1 MCLPVS
7 LERYCINPKMRCFS
21 KLPPFI
27 LAFFFLLPF
36 PSYAGGPLLVS
47 RSGDPFLWGNTSS
60 IPYFTDQGGLGS
72 FDNQAALALIAEAF
86 SAWDSS
92 SISTVKLSFSR
103 SGSLG
108 GDIDTL
114 AEYENLVLDCDDS
127 TNAIIFD
134 QDGAIIEALFGVSK
148 KTEVIG
154 FAGIT
159 CITTNPPF
167 RITKGSALLNGL
179 FINGDSDDG
188 AEITQEEF
196 KSTIVHELGHFLNL
210 DHTQVN
216 GHFFLG
222 DKDDPGFEAYRS
234 AGDPPATSMQLMFPF
249 LIVGLAQPANP
260 LMDDIAAISTLYP
273 SSSFSSSTGS
283 ISGNIY
289 LSNGVTPFQGGNVIA
304 RNVNDPYTS
313 AVSNVSGANYC
324 PTCTGTGTA
333 PLVLK
338 GAYEI
343 NGLVLDQTYS
353 VEIVNIN
360 SQFTAESGVGPL
372 PIPVQLPGR
381 EEFYSGEDESADDV
395 SSTPTTITVSNT
407 VSNVNIIL
415 NGTSSAGS
423 GNADDF
429 GEGGGSSSGGGGVI
443 PDLFGSDRGCFIA
456 TAAYGSPLE
465 KEVELL
471 RLFRDQ
477 VMINLPLGSS
487 IIELYYE
494 FSPPIARIISKSET
508 LKGITQMMLLPL
520 IGLSW
525 LILIATHFQQIGILL
540 AMFLIPIT
548 FRNIYRKGRLG
559 KEMDR

>member
-1 MCLPVS
+1 MFLQLPILILV
-7 LERYCINPKMRCFS
+7 FS
-21 KLPPFI
+21 
-27 LAFFFLLPF
+27 FFFHMIPF
-36 PSYAGGPLLVS
+36 PAHAGGPLLVS
-47 RSGDPFLWGNTSS
+47 RSGDPFLWDNTNP
-60 IPYFTDQGGLGS
+60 IAYHTDQGSLGS
-72 FDNQAALALIAEAF
+72 LDNQAAVAFIEEAF

-92 SISTVKLSFSR
+92 SLSTVNLNFSR
-103 SGSLG
+103 SGSLE

-114 AEYENLVLDCDDS
+114 TEYESLVLDCDDS
-127 TNAIIFD
+127 TNAIVFD
-134 QDGAIIEALFGVSK
+134 HDGSIIEALFGLSK

-179 FINGDSDDG
+179 FINGDTDDG

-222 DKDDPGFEAYRS
+222 DKDDPGFEAYS
-234 AGDPPATSMQLMFPF
+234 SVGDPPASSIQMMFPF

-273 SSSFSSSTGS
+273 SSSFASSTGS

-289 LSNGVTPFQGGNVIA
+289 LSNGTTPFQGGNVIV
-304 RNVNDPYTS
+304 RNVNDPYAS

-324 PTCTGTGTA
+324 PACTGAGTA
-333 PLVLK
+333 PSNLQ
-338 GAYEI
+338 GSYEI
-343 NGLVLDQTYS
+343 NGLVLNETYS
-353 VEIVNIN
+353 VEVVNIN
-360 SQFTAESGVGPL
+360 SQFTDESGVGPL
-372 PIPVQLPGR
+372 PTPAELPGR
-381 EEFYSGEDESADDV
+381 EEFYSGENESADDV
-395 SSTPTTITVSNT
+395 SSTPTTITVSSA

-415 NGTSSAGS
+415 NGTSSAGA
-423 GNADDF
+423 GNADGF

-443 PDLFGSDRGCFIA
+443 PDLFGSDRGCFVA

-477 VMINLPLGSS
+477 VMMDLPLGSS
-487 IIELYYE
+487 LIELYYE
-494 FSPPIARIISKSET
+494 FSPPIAGMIADSELLRWIIRMT
-508 LKGITQMMLLPL
+508 LLPL
-520 IGLSW
+520 IGFSW
-525 LILIATHFQQIGILL
+525 LILIATPGQQIGILL
-540 AMFLIPIT
+540 GIVLIPIA
-548 FRNIYRKGRLG
+548 FKNIYRKRRIR
-559 KEMDR
+559 KKMDR